1 MQGRRGIY
9 IKQIKVQIK
18 DFKYDILL
26 GENINLKEVLN
37 PFISRRLFI
46 ITDKNLYH
54 YYKSYLNNHLNDFNF
69 IFVVV
74 EPSEHSKSFES
85 YESVINTLLQHHISR
100 NDLIVA
106 FGGGVVGDLAGFVS
120 ATILRGVDLIQ
131 IPTSLLAMV
140 DSSIGGKTGIDTT
153 YGKNLVGAFKQPI
166 LVVTDT
172 HFLKTLPKVEFINGL
187 AEVLKAGLIRDKAL
201 LELLKQDHYDVV
213 EMIYKAIMVKKE
225 IVELD
230 PFESHERMFLNFG
243 HTFGHSIEQ
252 AHHYEIKHGFCVA
265 MGMDLAL
272 QLGIHLKETNPNL
285 LTEYYQLSDKIGLP
299 RFEGNKT
306 NYIEQIKYDK
316 KHKNGKIYF
325 VLLKEVGQ
333 PIICPISEESL
344 YDLSN

>member
-9 IKQIKVQIK
+9 IKQIKVKIK

-26 GENINLKEVLN
+26 GENINLRETLN

-46 ITDKNLYH
+46 ITDKNLLH
-54 YYKSYLNNHLNDFNF
+54 YYQNYINNHLKDFNF
-69 IFVVV
+69 LFVVV
-74 EPSEHSKSFES
+74 DPSEHSKSFTS
-85 YESVINTLLQHHISR
+85 YESVINTLLQNHISR

-120 ATILRGVDLIQ
+120 ATVLRGVDFIQ

-140 DSSIGGKTGIDTT
+140 DSSIGGKTGIDTA
-153 YGKNLVGAFKQPI
+153 YGKNLVGVFKQPI
-166 LVVTDT
+166 LVITDT
-172 HFLKTLPKVEFINGL
+172 YFLKTLPKVEYINGL
-187 AEVLKAGLIRDKAL
+187 AEVLKAGLIWDHTL
-201 LELLKQDHYDVV
+201 LELLKQDQYDVI
-213 EMIYKAIMVKKE
+213 EMIYKAIIVKKE

-230 PFESHERMFLNFG
+230 PFESYERMFLNFG

-252 AHHYEIKHGFCVA
+252 AHQYNIKHGFCVA

-272 QLGIHLKETNPNL
+272 QLGIKLKETNPNL
-285 LTEYYQLSDKIGLP
+285 LTEYYQLSDKLGLP
-299 RFEGNKT
+299 RFKGNKT
-306 NYIEQIKYDK
+306 DYIEQIKFDK

-333 PIICPISEESL
+333 PLIRPISEESL